1 MLPDLLITQPQPKS
15 CVDALKQHFTVHTL
29 VGAAD
34 PDAVLVEIGDRIR
47 GIAGGKVTG
56 AMIGKMPRLEIIAA
70 SGVGTDS
77 IDVATAKTRGIR
89 VTNTPNVLNDAV
101 AEITIG
107 LMVALSRR
115 LPQSD
120 RFVRTGEWLKGQYP
134 LGREIGG
141 KTLGILGLGGIGKEI
156 ARRAEAMKMQVVYF
170 GRNEQPVPYRYY
182 ADLVEMAR
190 DVDWLV
196 VIAPGGKG
204 TERIVSR
211 QVLEALGPDG
221 MLVNVARGSLVDQ
234 EALVELLASGGLGGA
249 ALDVFDKEPNVP
261 DALLGLD
268 NVVLSPHQGG
278 RSVES
283 REAVGEIVVRNLVA
297 HFSGKPLFSPV
308 A

>member
-1 MLPDLLITQPQPKS
+1 MLPDVLITQPQPKS
-15 CVDALKQHFTVHTL
+15 CVGALKQHFTVHSL

-34 PDAVLVEIGDRIR
+34 PEAVLAEVGERIR

-56 AMIGKMPRLEIIAA
+56 AMIAKMPKLEIIAA

-89 VTNTPNVLNDAV
+89 VTNTPNVLNDGV

-107 LMVALSRR
+107 MMVALSRR

-120 RFVRTGEWLKGQYP
+120 RFVRNGEWLKGLFP

-141 KTLGILGLGGIGKEI
+141 KTVGILGLGGIGKEI
-156 ARRAEAMKMQVVYF
+156 ARRAEAMKMRVVYF
-170 GRNEQPVPYRYY
+170 GRNKQDVAYPYFD
-182 ADLVEMAR
+182 DLVAMAR

-204 TERIVSR
+204 TEKIVSR
-211 QVLEALGPDG
+211 EVLEALGPEG
-221 MLVNVARGSLVDQ
+221 SLVNVARGSLLDQ
-234 EALVELLASGGLGGA
+234 EALVDLLTSGKLGAA
-249 ALDVFDKEPNVP
+249 ALDVFEKEPNVP
-261 DALLGLD
+261 EALFGLE
-268 NVVLSPHQGG
+268 NVLLSPHQGG

-297 HFSGKPLFSPV
+297 HFAGQPLFSPV